1 MDDVPENIIIKASKG
16 DIDAFEFIYKAYSQF
31 VLNVAFRIVDNMG
44 DAEEVTQQVFLA
56 VYQKLNK
63 FQFQSSM
70 KTWIYRIAI
79 NCAINYSR
87 RTSRERDRMVEY
99 NEVFHSQNSAGE
111 IEKHMNKEDQEEI
124 VHSFLKVL
132 TPDQRACIV
141 LRNIEGLS
149 YQEIAETLKININTV
164 RSRLKRAREQLLA
177 VRKKVVNNEL

>member
-1 MDDVPENIIIKASKG
+1 MDDIPEDIIIKASKG
-16 DIDAFEFIYKAYSQF
+16 DIDAFEFIYKAYSKP
-31 VLNVAFRIVDNMG
+31 VLNVAFRILDNMVES
-44 DAEEVTQQVFLA
+44 EEVTQQVFLT

-63 FQFQSSM
+63 FQFQSSI

-79 NCAINYSR
+79 NCAINYVR
-87 RTSRERDRMVEY
+87 RISRERDRMVEY
-99 NEVFHSQNSAGE
+99 SEGLYSQSTVGE
-111 IEKHMNKEDQEEI
+111 IEEHMNREEREET
-124 VHSFLKVL
+124 VNSLLKVL

-177 VRKKVVNNEL
+177 LRKKVMNDEL

>member
-1 MDDVPENIIIKASKG
+1 MV
-16 DIDAFEFIYKAYSQF
+16 
-31 VLNVAFRIVDNMG
+31 
-44 DAEEVTQQVFLA
+44 DAEEVTQQVFLTI
-56 VYQKLNK
+56 YQKLNK

-79 NCAINYSR
+79 NCAINYGR
-87 RTSRERDRMVEY
+87 RMSRERDKMVEY
-99 NEVFHSQNSAGE
+99 NEVFHSQSSIGE
-111 IEKHMNKEDQEEI
+111 SEKHIHQEDQEEI
-124 VHSFLKVL
+124 VNSLLKVL

-177 VRKKVVNNEL
+177 LRKKVVNDEL